1 MIGGESAHDAV
12 AMEAAWARGDWEWC
26 RQHSI
31 PFYFKQWGGSPAD
44 KGGCLLDGVEVKQLP
59 PTA

>member
-1 MIGGESAHDAV
+1 
-12 AMEAAWARGDWEWC
+12 MEAAWARGDWEWC